1 MESCV
6 GIQNSQARRPQER
19 AGAGGQV
26 GRSVSVAGEDGPR
39 KGGQDSRMSPGE
51 HLPSW
56 GLREGP
62 TSQDSVHR
70 AGTSE

>member
-6 GIQNSQARRPQER
+6 GVQSTQARRPQER

-26 GRSVSVAGEDGPR
+26 GRSVSVAGEAGPR
-39 KGGQDSRMSPGE
+39 KGGRDSRTSPGE

-70 AGTSE
+70 TGTSE

>member
-6 GIQNSQARRPQER
+6 GIQNTQARRPQER
-19 AGAGGQV
+19 GGDGGQV
-26 GRSVSVAGEDGPR
+26 GRSVSVAGEASPR
-39 KGGQDSRMSPGE
+39 KGGRDSRTSPGE

-56 GLREGP
+56 GFREGL

-70 AGTSE
+70 TGTSE